1 LTVVCNDDA
10 VSAVS
15 VLIGDTT
22 LFGSNAKRDRDGGVL
37 LLLLLVVVVVVVV
50 VVCGVLP
57 PSVVVVVELV
67 AAGLVEGAFNM
78 LHSSSA
84 RCLSLDEVGSGLC
97 VLVCVVVL
105 QPHNGSDPNRPNPKN
120 HRKSSKINHN
130 ELNA

>member
-1 LTVVCNDDA
+1 
-10 VSAVS
+10 
-15 VLIGDTT
+15 

-50 VVCGVLP
+50 VCGVLP
-57 PSVVVVVELV
+57 PSVVVVELV

-105 QPHNGSDPNRPNPKN
+105 QPHNGSDPNRPNRPNPKN
-120 HRKSSKINHN
+120 HRKSITMS
-130 ELNA
+130 